1 MLDGGA
7 GNDVLN
13 GRGDTLIE
21 GEGLD
26 TLRGDD
32 GNDSLLG
39 ASGNDGDDVIVG
51 LAAEIDEAFSP

>member
-1 MLDGGA
+1 M
-7 GNDVLN
+7 LN